1 MAMGSSRA
9 SRLAKVLSRLLVAAL
24 AAALFAGCS
33 LLGPVASGGLGG
45 GDGQLV
51 SIDAH
56 GGHCLEGAC
65 GAVTTILRNGQLT
78 VEGSDEPVTDAVDPS
93 LLTQLAAAVD
103 SADYARIMA
112 VPFTGECPT
121 AFDGQE
127 LTYTFH
133 PAGRAPITIASCEV
147 AIDPANPLFRTID
160 LILLGSVP

>member
-1 MAMGSSRA
+1 MPTRSSRA
-9 SRLAKVLSRLLVAAL
+9 RRLAKVLSRLVAVAVAAVL
-24 AAALFAGCS
+24 VAGCS
-33 LLGPVASGGLGG
+33 LFGPAVGG
-45 GDGQLV
+45 GNGPLV

-65 GAVTTILRNGQLT
+65 GAVTTILRNGRLT
-78 VEGSDEPVTDAVDPS
+78 VEGSGDPVTDAVDPS
-93 LLTQLAAAVD
+93 LLATLAAAID

-147 AIDPANPLFRTID
+147 GIDPADPLFHTID
-160 LILLGSVP
+160 LILLGFAP

>member
-1 MAMGSSRA
+1 MSAPPT
-9 SRLAKVLSRLLVAAL
+9 RLRFVLAVAIM
-24 AAALFAGCS
+24 AAAAMSGCGFVRIDAPQPTIV
-33 LLGPVASGGLGG
+33 LPPIVLIQASGGQCPGG
-45 GDGQLV
+45 MCRTDTAIGRDGVLRIDGVGIV
-51 SIDAH
+51 SVVD
-56 GGHCLEGAC
+56 
-65 GAVTTILRNGQLT
+65 
-78 VEGSDEPVTDAVDPS
+78 DVDPS
-93 LLTQLAAAVD
+93 LLAALAAAVD

-121 AFDGQE
+121 ALDGQE

>member
-1 MAMGSSRA
+1 MPSSRA
-9 SRLAKVLSRLLVAAL
+9 RLRATLLSRLLAVGV
-24 AAALFAGCS
+24 AAALGAGCS
-33 LLGPVASGGLGG
+33 LFGPAVGG
-45 GDGQLV
+45 GDSPLV

-65 GAVTTILRNGQLT
+65 GAVTTIFRNGRLT
-78 VEGSDEPVTDAVDPS
+78 VQGSGDPVTDAVDPS
-93 LLTQLAAAVD
+93 LLATLGAAVD

-133 PAGRAPITIASCEV
+133 PAGRAPVTFSSCEV
-147 AIDPANPLFRTID
+147 AIDPAEPLFRA
-160 LILLGSVP
+160 LVLVLPG